1 MKGASRLRAPSGRYG
16 QHCNAGILAHW
27 LQMHHL
33 QAAAAAAAA
42 HLLIVFQRWRI
53 AAEVPV
59 CNASHFIVEL
69 VSADTALAQHRAHAG
84 MHVVQQAAVLPWR
97 LLLLLLPGAGFV
109 GVLVILIVLLLTKLH
124 RGCAFS
130 RCIHD

>member
-1 MKGASRLRAPSGRYG
+1 MRAPVGRYG
-16 QHCNAGILAHW
+16 QHCNAGILVHW

-33 QAAAAAAAA
+33 QAAAAAAA

-84 MHVVQQAAVLPWR
+84 MHVAQQAAVLPWR
-97 LLLLLLPGAGFV
+97 LLPGAEFL
-109 GVLVILIVLLLTKLH
+109 GVLVILVVLLLTKLH